1 MIGLLIDHHPVQT
14 EGFQLGVLFHRQR
27 LDLHMQ
33 RGELAANRGQ
43 MLTKVVHADLA
54 LMFAGHQ
61 QQMLK
66 AHFADRRAFTGN
78 FRLIQSLALDAV
90 TH

>member
-1 MIGLLIDHHPVQT
+1 MIGLLIDHHSVQA

-27 LDLHMQ
+27 LDFHMQ

-43 MLTKVVHADLA
+43 MLAKVVHADFA
-54 LMFAGHQ
+54 LMLAGHQ

-66 AHFADRRAFTGN
+66 THFANCRAFTGN
-78 FRLIQSLALDAV
+78 FRLIQSFSLDAV